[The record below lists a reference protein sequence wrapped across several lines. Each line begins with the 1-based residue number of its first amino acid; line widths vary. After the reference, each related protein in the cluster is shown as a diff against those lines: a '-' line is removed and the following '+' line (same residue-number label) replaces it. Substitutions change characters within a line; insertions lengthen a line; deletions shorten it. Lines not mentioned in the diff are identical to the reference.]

1 MFAIVEI
8 GGVPEAIT
16 MSDYFLGTS
25 AFWQS
30 VLTTS
35 AVEGRADLARSRL
48 QVGKWPQADLGYW
61 VCMFI
66 SGTLGTVIGNFC
78 SHNMGLD
85 AA

>member
-48 QVGKWPQADLGYW
+48 QVGKWPRRIWA
-61 VCMFI
+61 
-66 SGTLGTVIGNFC
+66 IGSAC
-78 SHNMGLD
+78 SFRERW
-85 AA
+85 AP